1 MRNDFWFFFL
11 NVTFRWFGKRKNE
24 EEENHCPAP
33 FFLLT
38 PDTVRGGCWD
48 FNLICLQVN
57 RLHSGLGL
65 EAHAALPG

>member
-38 PDTVRGGCWD
+38 PENRPRGM
-48 FNLICLQVN
+48 
-57 RLHSGLGL
+57 LGL
-65 EAHAALPG
+65 